1 MYVVVTFL
9 DVLDNFSIAQ
19 GDVVQTHNLGSLN
32 THTCHSQTGQL
43 DDIVLYIE
51 Q

>member
-19 GDVVQTHNLGSLN
+19 GDVGQTHNLGSLN
-32 THTCHSQTGQL
+32 THTHVIHRRANLT
-43 DDIVLYIE
+43 I
-51 Q
+51 